1 MKVSTQVFY
10 SLPIISS
17 VIWGGTGLSST
28 PMLVTQVSPSQ
39 NFVADEFLTL
49 ESQELTKATQDGGMT
64 SAARSHLIASDY
76 SVTESDIYDFSNN
89 TNTDVVNSRS
99 EINSVTELSD
109 VQPIDWA
116 FQALQSL
123 ISRYGCIAGYSD
135 KTYRGNRALTR
146 YEFAASLNNCLN
158 RVNELIAAGTTNL
171 VTQEDWATLQRL
183 NQEFATELAI
193 LRGRVDGLETRTAQL
208 EVAQFS
214 TTTRLVGEAIFAATG
229 TFGDKKAASTGSN
242 ESLDKSVVFSDRVRL
257 LLNTSFTG
265 QDLLRVRLEAGN
277 TPNLR
282 EATGTNMARLSF
294 DSNTE
299 NQVAVNQLYYRFSVG
314 QSAKVTVIAQG
325 ALFDVADTLNP
336 LLGSDSKGS
345 PFLFGVRSP
354 IYREEIG
361 GTGAGI
367 SYDFDPTL
375 NLSLVYLASDAQ
387 QPSSGLFKGSFSALG
402 QLTWKPSDSVNI
414 GLLYSRSY
422 NGIGINAGS
431 LNVNAPF
438 GDASQSI
445 TANSYGLVGNIRI
458 SPKFSIGGWTG
469 FVQATAK
476 DLPGNP
482 RADIFYYALT
492 LAFPDFG
499 KTGNLAGVVFGQPP
513 KIIQNEF
520 GIDEP
525 DTSLNIEAFYRFQ
538 VNDDISITPGLLV
551 ITNPEHNRNN
561 DTIYVGT
568 IRTTFSF

>member
-1 MKVSTQVFY
+1 
-10 SLPIISS
+10 
-17 VIWGGTGLSST
+17 
-28 PMLVTQVSPSQ
+28 
-39 NFVADEFLTL
+39 
-49 ESQELTKATQDGGMT
+49 
-64 SAARSHLIASDY
+64 
-76 SVTESDIYDFSNN
+76 
-89 TNTDVVNSRS
+89 
-99 EINSVTELSD
+99 
-109 VQPIDWA
+109 
-116 FQALQSL
+116 
-123 ISRYGCIAGYSD
+123 
-135 KTYRGNRALTR
+135 
-146 YEFAASLNNCLN
+146 
-158 RVNELIAAGTTNL
+158 VNELIAAGTTNL

-183 NQEFATELAI
+183 NQEFATELAPH
-193 LRGRVDGLETRTAQL
+193 RGRVDGLETRTAEI

-299 NQVAVNQLYYRFSVG
+299 NQFAVNQLYYRFPVG

-367 SYDFDPTL
+367 SYDLGSTL

-387 QPSSGLFKGSFSALG
+387 QPSSGLFKGQFSALG

-458 SPKFSIGGWTG
+458 SPKFAIGGWTG

>member
-49 ESQELTKATQDGGMT
+49 EPQELTKATQDGGMT

-89 TNTDVVNSRS
+89 TNTDVVNSMS
-99 EINSVTELSD
+99 EISSVTELSD

-193 LRGRVDGLETRTAQL
+193 LRGRVDGLETRTAEL

-282 EATGTNMARLSF
+282 EATGTNMARLSS

-299 NQVAVNQLYYRFSVG
+299 NQFAVIQLYYRFPVG

-325 ALFDVADTLNP
+325 ALFGVAETLNP

-367 SYDFDPTL
+367 SYDLGSTL
-375 NLSLVYLASDAQ
+375 NLSLV
-387 QPSSGLFKGSFSALG
+387 
-402 QLTWKPSDSVNI
+402 
-414 GLLYSRSY
+414 
-422 NGIGINAGS
+422 
-431 LNVNAPF
+431 
-438 GDASQSI
+438 
-445 TANSYGLVGNIRI
+445 
-458 SPKFSIGGWTG
+458 
-469 FVQATAK
+469 
-476 DLPGNP
+476 
-482 RADIFYYALT
+482 
-492 LAFPDFG
+492 
-499 KTGNLAGVVFGQPP
+499 
-513 KIIQNEF
+513 
-520 GIDEP
+520 
-525 DTSLNIEAFYRFQ
+525 
-538 VNDDISITPGLLV
+538 
-551 ITNPEHNRNN
+551 
-561 DTIYVGT
+561 
-568 IRTTFSF
+568 